1 MKSLMKKVLIILSM
15 MLLALSCTKTGEVK
29 TLNLASLMTD
39 YEARDGETLTGI
51 MDGNYKITIADGATV
66 TLKNAVIYGV
76 NDRKYKW
83 AGITALGDATL
94 VLEGNN
100 IVRGF
105 DSSFPGIFVPEGK
118 TLTITGA
125 GKLDVS
131 SNGYAPGI
139 GSEDEYGKNC
149 GNIVVQG
156 GTIRATGGKYSAGI
170 GTGEGMSCGDIT
182 ISGGMVTAVG
192 GPSAAGIGCGYY
204 ARCGDISISGGSV
217 TSLGGEFAAGIG
229 GGSGSD
235 IDEDV
240 DTETPSVCGNIT
252 ISGGTVMASGNS
264 ILSAA
269 GIGSGEGNATCG
281 DILISGGTVTAEG
294 ECDAAGI
301 GTGARGSV
309 GSITI
314 TNDVTQ
320 VTVKKRMERT
330 PHSIGGGAD
339 YTRIGT
345 VTIGGK
351 VGPVSE
357 SPFVYKP

>member
-76 NDRKYKW
+76 NDREYKW
-83 AGITALGDATL
+83 AGITAQGNATL
-94 VLEGNN
+94 VLVGNN

-139 GSEDEYGKNC
+139 GSEDEYGKNG
-149 GNIVVQG
+149 GNIVIQG
-156 GTIRATGGKYSAGI
+156 GTIRATGGEYSAGI
-170 GTGEGMSCGDIT
+170 GT
-182 ISGGMVTAVG
+182 
-192 GPSAAGIGCGYY
+192 
-204 ARCGDISISGGSV
+204 
-217 TSLGGEFAAGIG
+217 
-229 GGSGSD
+229 
-235 IDEDV
+235 
-240 DTETPSVCGNIT
+240 
-252 ISGGTVMASGNS
+252 
-264 ILSAA
+264 
-269 GIGSGEGNATCG
+269 GEGNATCG

-339 YTRIGT
+339 YTSIGT